1 MLTVSM
7 VYAST
12 SGRVNDMTTPG
23 PGPGNSFLS
32 DSLEAS
38 SSMQSSVVEPVEYAR
53 EEVNLSAFS
62 AENKIVGPF
71 PRYVINL
78 LRDANDWKNRTSGV
92 TKMQSI
98 ISGLPSDYSLEPHLD
113 GILELATST
122 LNDNHFKV
130 TQLGLELIACIVAK
144 LGNSIRPFFPYLV
157 QSIMSKVGSN
167 KFVLKQACLQ
177 VLKELMVA
185 LRPQSVVNEVIKF
198 GLGHKLSKVREE
210 SLNVITV
217 SLLTFPK
224 SEFNLSSI
232 LKEAIPT
239 MGDNKSRVRQA
250 SFEIVALICSIEP
263 SAVKGTVTE
272 IVSQR
277 DSHKC
282 KYSTQDGLTLM
293 LAFQTRLARG
303 TSGVPKLNENGNVE
317 YSISIS
323 NNKALAV
330 TGDDV
335 QWILA
340 GGGGGGK
347 KSPSSGDVSEVK
359 EGPLSQPLQKK
370 GSLSNGVASSSSS
383 RPYRSAGK
391 RLPWE
396 MEGEELVSDRV
407 YFD

>member
-7 VYAST
+7 VYASK
-12 SGRVNDMTTPG
+12 SERVNDMTT

-38 SSMQSSVVEPVEYAR
+38 SNNWQRMQSSVVEPVDYAR
-53 EEVNLSAFS
+53 EEVNRSAFS
-62 AENKIVGPF
+62 AEDKILGPF
-71 PRYVINL
+71 PKYVINL

-98 ISGLPSDYSLEPHLD
+98 INGLPSDYSLEPHLD

-144 LGNSIRPFFPYLV
+144 FGNSIRPFFPSLV
-157 QSIMSKVGSN
+157 QGIMSKVGSS
-167 KFVLKQACLQ
+167 KFVLKQAGLQ

-185 LRPQSVVNEVIKF
+185 LRPQPVVNEVIKF
-198 GLGHKLSKVREE
+198 GLYHKLSKVREE

-239 MGDNKSRVRQA
+239 MGDSKSRVRQA

-282 KYSTQDGLTLM
+282 KYSTQNGLTLM
-293 LAFQTRLARG
+293 VAFQTRLARG

-323 NNKALAV
+323 NNKAVAV
-330 TGDDV
+330 SGDDV

-340 GGGGGGK
+340 GGGG

-359 EGPLSQPLQKK
+359 DGTLSQPIQRK
-370 GSLSNGVASSSSS
+370 GSLSNGVASSS

-396 MEGEELVSDRV
+396 MEGEELVSEPCV
-407 YFD
+407 YLDP